1 MTHPSPI
8 HIAFNI
14 DHNYVQ
20 YCAVTLLSAV
30 RNRGVAPLSFHVIA
44 NDLTDTDRN
53 KLLSLVQ
60 DEQQCSLHFYT
71 PGNDMLDGFQILKFK
86 KRISLATYYRCF
98 LSEILP
104 DEVERVIYLDCD
116 ILVLQPLDDFFN
128 LPLNGRPIAAVEDI
142 ASDDTARYS
151 VLAYPEADSYFNAGV
166 FLADLARWRKE
177 DVPGRCLSYYRK
189 YPERIVFN
197 DQDLL
202 NSIFHGDKL
211 LVPLKWNVQ
220 DAFYRPLK
228 KLQHKPDEMK
238 QTLIHPAVLHFT
250 NKKPWNYDNFHP
262 LRQLYFEYESQLPWK
277 PHRNAARFALLRFA
291 KKLPFLLHL
300 RREKYIN
307 LHTM

>member
-1 MTHPSPI
+1 MTQQSPI

-30 RNRGVAPLSFHVIA
+30 KNRGGAALSFHVIA
-44 NDLTDTDRN
+44 NDLTQSDCD

-60 DEQQCSLHFYT
+60 DDPQCSLSFHR
-71 PGNDMLDGFQILKFK
+71 PDDGLLDGFRILKFK

-104 DEVERVIYLDCD
+104 EEVERVIYLDCD
-116 ILVLQPLDDFFN
+116 ILVLRPLDEFFN
-128 LPLNGRPIAAVEDI
+128 LPLGNQPIAAVEDI
-142 ASDDTARYS
+142 ASDDVARYS
-151 VLAYPEADSYFNAGV
+151 ILAYPQEDSYFNAGV
-166 FLADLARWRKE
+166 FLADLSLWRKE
-177 DVPGRCLSYYRK
+177 NVSGQCVDYYREH
-189 YPERIVFN
+189 PERIIYN

-202 NSIFHGDKL
+202 NSVFHNRKL

-228 KLQHKPDEMK
+228 KLQNKSDEMK
-238 QTLIHPAVLHFT
+238 QTLRTPTILHFT

-262 LRQLYFEYESQLPWK
+262 LRQLYFDYERQLPWK
-277 PHRNAARFALLRFA
+277 ARRNALKFNALRFA

-300 RREKYIN
+300 RKEKYIN
-307 LHTM
+307 LNTL